1 MATIFQVANV
11 IFLDAPVGTGFSY
24 SHTQEGYYSSDTKS
38 PQAIYL
44 FLRKVSKNYEIKW
57 VILVDLIVS
66 VNYFCKL

>member
-44 FLRKVSKNYEIKW
+44 FLRKVSK
-57 VILVDLIVS
+57 
-66 VNYFCKL
+66 KL